1 MRAIGC
7 REKCTEE
14 VHTSIRTVQ
23 FTSEIGKMINRMAKV
38 YKLVIINTHTLA
50 NTAKVKNMVSVRCS
64 GRMATTSKE
73 ISKITKS
80 RVKENLYGSM
90 IKSTRDN
97 GKRD

>member
-64 GRMATTSKE
+64 G
-73 ISKITKS
+73 
-80 RVKENLYGSM
+80 
-90 IKSTRDN
+90 
-97 GKRD
+97 